1 MSTTYTDVKLE
12 DWVKGPFQLFDSE
25 AARSAKAAVEAHF
38 EAEWNSDI
46 EATMATI
53 HPDDPW
59 QRIPGLGVEVV
70 GFEAVRAY
78 YENRFESWP
87 GPAMDHYS
95 RVTVTD
101 TCVYFEG
108 MLEIKPSG
116 SFGGRQVGGKPIEV
130 AAIIVVDC
138 RDGLVLGETVH
149 LDSAAALAQIGGRE
163 DA

>member
-1 MSTTYTDVKLE
+1 MSSAYSDVRLE
-12 DWVKGPFQLFDSE
+12 DWVKGPFQVFDSDV
-25 AARSAKAAVEAHF
+25 ARASVAAVEAHF

-70 GFEAVRAY
+70 GFDAVRAY

-95 RVTVTD
+95 RVVACD

-116 SFGGRQVGGKPIEV
+116 SFGGREVGGKPIDV
-130 AAIIVVDC
+130 PAVIIVDC

-149 LDSAAALAQIGGRE
+149 LDSAAVLNQIGGE